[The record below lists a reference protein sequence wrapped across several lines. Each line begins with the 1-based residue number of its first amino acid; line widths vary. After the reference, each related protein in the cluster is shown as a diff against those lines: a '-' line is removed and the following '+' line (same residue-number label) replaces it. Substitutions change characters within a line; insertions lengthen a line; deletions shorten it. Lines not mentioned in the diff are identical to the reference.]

1 MSTVADRSADLIGR
15 GCQKMK
21 TKEYGE
27 AIKLCTEVLEKLDPK
42 NIDAIFYRGVS
53 YLDQGNL

>member
-1 MSTVADRSADLIGR
+1 
-15 GCQKMK
+15 MK

-27 AIKLCTEVLEKLDPK
+27 AIKLFTEVLEKLDPK